1 MMDRRTF
8 LQTAAGAAL
17 AVSATSKEIL
27 AAPTQSGKMI
37 GIQVGAVSFVDEG
50 TDKVLDECQ
59 RDAFVDTLFVAT
71 FTYGRGIGGR
81 QVPGQPLPDH
91 GKQQYDTDTFVGGCY
106 TNYDPKYFQNT
117 SFKSFRAPELGSYDV
132 LADVIPKARSRGM
145 RTIAWFEDVFRK
157 DLPGVAPMQELNLQG
172 QRVATLSFDSPDYR
186 NWLLGIVENWARS
199 YDLDGIMWGSERQG
213 PLSNALGA
221 SHSHPSL
228 EAVTNF
234 SPETIT
240 KARSQGINP
249 GRAKKGYEELEKFV
263 TASRKGQ
270 RPIDGY
276 YVELWRLML
285 RYPELLAWEALWT
298 QSLRETQKAIY
309 DKAKSVNPKLGVG
322 WHIWHNNS
330 FNPIYRAE
338 QDLAEMAPYSDFLK
352 VVMYQNCAG
361 ERMLDYINSVG
372 ATYFADVP
380 KQELLEFHYRVL
392 DYGPEADMAHLA
404 AVGFSP
410 DYVLRET
417 RRAHAALQGK
427 QTKLWPGI
435 DIDIP
440 TAVGHSKC
448 TPAGTRAVVE
458 AAFQGGADGVILSR
472 KYSEMKLENLRAAGE
487 ALKDLHLTQ
496 VHRG

>member
-8 LQTAAGAAL
+8 LQTATGAAM
-17 AVSATSKEIL
+17 AASASSSEML
-27 AAPTQSGKMI
+27 AAAPRSDKMI
-37 GIQVGAVSFVDEG
+37 GIQIGAVSFVDEG
-50 TDKVLDECQ
+50 TEKVLDVLQ
-59 RDAFVDTLFVAT
+59 KDAFVDTLFVAT
-71 FTYGRGIGGR
+71 FTYGRGIAGR

-91 GKQQYDTDTFVGGCY
+91 GQQKYDTDTFVGGSY

-132 LADVIPKARSRGM
+132 LEDVIPKARKRGM
-145 RTIAWFEDVFRK
+145 KTIAWFEDVFRK
-157 DLPGVAPMQELNLQG
+157 DLPGIAPMQEMNLQG
-172 QRVATLSFDSPDYR
+172 ERVATLSFDSPDYR
-186 NWLLGIVENWARS
+186 NWLLGIVENWSRT

-213 PLSNALGA
+213 PFSNALSA
-221 SHSHPSL
+221 SHSRPSL
-228 EAVTNF
+228 ATVTNF
-234 SPETIT
+234 SPETIA

-249 GRAKKGYEELEKFV
+249 DRAKTGYLELEKYV

-270 RPIDGY
+270 RPVDGY
-276 YVELWRLML
+276 DVELWRLML

-309 DKAKSVNPKLGVG
+309 DKIKSVNPKLGVG

-361 ERMLDYINSVG
+361 ERMVDYINSVG

-380 KQELLEFHYRVL
+380 KQELLDFHYRVL

-404 AVGFSP
+404 ATGFSP

-417 RRAHAALQGK
+417 KRAHAALQGTH
-427 QTKLWPGI
+427 TKLWPGI

-440 TAVGHSKC
+440 TAASSSKC
-448 TPAGTRAVVE
+448 TPAGTEAVVE
-458 AAFQGGADGVILSR
+458 AAFKGGADGVILSR
-472 KYSEMKLENLRAAGE
+472 KYSEMKLQNLRAAGD
-487 ALKDLHLTQ
+487 ALKKIHLA
-496 VHRG
+496 